1 MNWSE
6 DQKNYMESWGSLIKI
21 YFVISWKEGIYLSY
35 MIYEVTDL
43 QNGKRTEGTI
53 AVLSRLTGAS
63 KSMINKLARE
73 NKTYKK
79 RFKFRLLPEEVKRKN
94 ELKSMKG
101 KWIEQWTEV
110 CQIYSELKAG
120 KRNIRRA
127 ADGKLYAMKV
137 KIRKSV

>member
-53 AVLSRLTGAS
+53 AVLSMLTGAS

>member
-127 ADGKLYAMKV
+127 ADGKLYSIKV
-137 KIRKSV
+137 K

>member
-63 KSMINKLARE
+63 KFMINKLARE

>member
-21 YFVISWKEGIYLSY
+21 YFVISWKDVIYLSY

>member
-1 MNWSE
+1 
-6 DQKNYMESWGSLIKI
+6 
-21 YFVISWKEGIYLSY
+21 

-63 KSMINKLARE
+63 KFMINKLARE